1 MALIALGQG
10 LEYYTFMSKRG
21 PKRLVTEAV
30 RIGEYGNTSWHIVL
44 ECGHSVE
51 SQRKPK
57 IGEDKLCC
65 KECLTPKPKTLME
78 VFSEDGLLEEVDVM
92 SELKTRATLASH
104 FNVSM
109 DQVDLVGGTATVFL
123 DAQQVQRIV
132 TA

>member
-1 MALIALGQG
+1 
-10 LEYYTFMSKRG
+10 
-21 PKRLVTEAV
+21 
-30 RIGEYGNTSWHIVL
+30 
-44 ECGHSVE
+44 
-51 SQRKPK
+51 
-57 IGEDKLCC
+57 
-65 KECLTPKPKTLME
+65 ME

-123 DAQQVQRIV
+123 DAQQVQKII